1 MDVLEKQIAKLS
13 NKIKL
18 IDTSQQISEMDNE
31 IKLIDAKIAEI
42 ELQRK
47 ILNESN
53 IHICSVCEC
62 RYIIKKY
69 MVIID
74 GKKYC
79 SVCNPIQ
86 NNIDEDS
93 DDEENEVQYEDS
105 DDEDEDF
112 EENEES
118 YDEEEDFDDDE
129 ESSDNDEDDFVVIRP
144 KFNCYEC
151 NYLFNRDNVKIGEYD
166 NYYCES
172 CWDKKYDTCYE
183 CDKLI
188 CSEQNV
194 ILYNYDADNRLKC
207 ICDDCRNQWLEDV
220 SNTRKSRINYINYTK
235 TKLINFCSDQ
245 NISNIF
251 LTPNSSQEIYK
262 LMFHY

>member
-1 MDVLEKQIAKLS
+1 MDVLEKQIAELS

-47 ILNESN
+47 NLNESN

-93 DDEENEVQYEDS
+93 DEEENEVQDEDS

-166 NYYCES
+166 NYYCEN

>member
-18 IDTSQQISEMDNE
+18 IDTSHQIAEMDNE

-42 ELQRK
+42 ELRK
-47 ILNESN
+47 KTLNESN
-53 IHICSVCEC
+53 IHICSVCYC
-62 RYIIKKY
+62 GIVKKY
-69 MVIID
+69 MILVN
-74 GKKYC
+74 GKEYC
-79 SVCNPIQ
+79 GVCNPL
-86 NNIDEDS
+86 NSNIDEDS
-93 DDEENEVQYEDS
+93 DDEYEDS
-105 DDEDEDF
+105 NDDVESY
-112 EENEES
+112 EESNEES
-118 YDEEEDFDDDE
+118 SE
-129 ESSDNDEDDFVVIRP
+129 NDEDDFVVIRP
-144 KFNCYEC
+144 KINCYEC

-172 CWDKKYDTCYE
+172 CWNRKYDNCYE
-183 CDKLI
+183 CNKLI

-207 ICDDCRNQWLEDV
+207 ICDDCRDEWLEDV

-235 TKLINFCSDQ
+235 TKLIKFCSDQ

-251 LTPNSSQEIYK
+251 LTPNSSEEIYK
-262 LMFHY
+262 IMFHY